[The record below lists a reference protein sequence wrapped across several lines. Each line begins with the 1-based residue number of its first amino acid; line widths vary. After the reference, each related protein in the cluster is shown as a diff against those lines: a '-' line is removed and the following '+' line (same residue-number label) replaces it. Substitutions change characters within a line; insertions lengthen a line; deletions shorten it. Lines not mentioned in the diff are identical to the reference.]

1 MAGQPITRTYLAR
14 IEAADISEIYN
25 QVAQGKKIAAIAAT
39 IGVSR
44 AFLSMF
50 LNSTPESKEALALAR
65 EAAAAA
71 APPSKR
77 CGTGGVMFAYTTE
90 KTLPQ
95 VKGWLLARVS
105 LANSGKGSGGV
116 SADRAPA
123 SHLEALKQLQAE
135 KATAPNPQLTTE
147 PQALPYTGAN
157 PAAADAPHTT
167 SG

>member
-1 MAGQPITRTYLAR
+1 MAGQPVTRTYLSR
-14 IEAADISEIYN
+14 IEAADIAEIYN

-50 LNSTPESKEALALAR
+50 LNSTPESKEALTLAR

-77 CGTGGVMFAYTTE
+77 CGTGGVLFAYTTE

-95 VKGWLLARVS
+95 VKEWLIARLS
-105 LANSGKGSGGV
+105 LATNGKGSGGA
-116 SADRAPA
+116 SAGRA
-123 SHLEALKQLQAE
+123 STDHLAALQQLQAE
-135 KATAPNPQLTTE
+135 RATAPHRQLTPVPTT
-147 PQALPYTGAN
+147 LPYT
-157 PAAADAPHTT
+157 PAPA
-167 SG
+167 

>member
-1 MAGQPITRTYLAR
+1 MAGKPITRTYLAR

-44 AFLSMF
+44 AFLSLF
-50 LNSTPESKEALALAR
+50 LNSTPESKEALVLAR

-77 CGTGGVMFAYTTE
+77 CGTGGALFSYTTE

-95 VKGWLLARVS
+95 VKGWLLARLA
-105 LANSGKGSGGV
+105 LANGGKGSGGA
-116 SADRAPA
+116 SADLTPA
-123 SHLEALKQLQAE
+123 NHLAALKQLRDE
-135 KATAPNPQLTTE
+135 RATPDQSPLT
-147 PQALPYTGAN
+147 PASHGLPYTARQPLTPGSD
-157 PAAADAPHTT
+157 PLIV
-167 SG
+167 